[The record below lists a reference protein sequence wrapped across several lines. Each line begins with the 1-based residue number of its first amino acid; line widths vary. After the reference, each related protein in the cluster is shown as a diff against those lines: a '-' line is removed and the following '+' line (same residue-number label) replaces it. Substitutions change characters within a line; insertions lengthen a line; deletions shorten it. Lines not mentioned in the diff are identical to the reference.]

1 MKFPT
6 LFRTAAPMR
15 FDIKPRYYD
24 PVREELEERT
34 SQIKRD
40 LQQEGKLPY
49 DGTESEDYR
58 RYGASFKGAFTSG
71 SQIKGRQS
79 SPLTSAG
86 MIRLVIFVL
95 LVGVIFGY
103 IYLGPDAIYI
113 MGYGLAVIGLVVL
126 FFRFKGKSRT

>member
-6 LFRTAAPMR
+6 LFRTNAPMR

-58 RYGASFKGAFTSG
+58 RYGGSLKGAFSSG

-86 MIRLVIFVL
+86 MIRLIIFVL
-95 LVGVIFGY
+95 LVAAIFGY

-113 MGYGLAVIGLVVL
+113 MGYGLAAIGLIVM
-126 FFRFKGKSRT
+126 FFRFKGKSRA